1 MDAIE
6 FNSAARSLNY
16 FLRQNKSVG
25 LVVID
30 GIHFIEN
37 QEQVAQFEK
46 RQVKQIVSAKN
57 NNGNSVDALAAGPDV
72 QGDDFFDI
80 SPAPNSATSAN
91 KPAAEQQQAHG

>member
-1 MDAIE
+1 MLQNLFVIPCMDAIE
-6 FNSAARSLNY
+6 FNSAARSLNT

-72 QGDDFFDI
+72 
-80 SPAPNSATSAN
+80 
-91 KPAAEQQQAHG
+91 